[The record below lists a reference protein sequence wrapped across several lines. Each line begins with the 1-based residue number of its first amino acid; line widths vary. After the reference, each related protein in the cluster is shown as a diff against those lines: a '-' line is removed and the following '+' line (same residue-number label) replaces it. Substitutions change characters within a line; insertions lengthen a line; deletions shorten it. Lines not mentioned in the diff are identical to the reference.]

1 MSNWMSTFGGPFQMS
16 TGSATGSSN
25 GNVMVFA
32 KTDGN
37 IYVKN
42 TAGSE
47 TVIGGAPGDTTY
59 TVTVA
64 DCENTTTK
72 TNIVVF
78 TVPANTWLDGE
89 AIWIEIDYEYLNNS
103 GATRSVTSWLSATGI
118 TEQRGD
124 INFTAD
130 ANVNRGI
137 AFYKFVRLGTSAL
150 TGNINFA
157 NIIRI
162 NYGINPN
169 SPYVIDTSVD
179 YTTNITFNL
188 ALQFP
193 VESASLY
200 VRPMLVRAYKKSAGQ
215 Q

>member
-1 MSNWMSTFGGPFQMS
+1 MSVFNGPVLIG

-25 GNVMVFA
+25 GSIMLFGKN
-32 KTDGN
+32 DGN
-37 IYVKN
+37 LYVKSTN
-42 TAGSE
+42 GTENS
-47 TVIGGAPGDTTY
+47 IGGAPGDTTY

-72 TNIVVF
+72 TNIVTF
-78 TVPANTWLDGE
+78 TVPANSWLDGE
-89 AIWIEIDYEYLNNS
+89 AIWIEIDYEYLNNT
-103 GATRSVTSWLSATGI
+103 GATRAVTSWLSATGI

-124 INFTAD
+124 VNFFVD

-157 NIIRI
+157 HVQRI

-169 SPYVIDTSVD
+169 SPYIIDTSVD

-193 VESASLY
+193 VANASLY
-200 VRPMLVRAYKKSAGQ
+200 VRPLLVRAYKKSAGQ

>member
-124 INFTAD
+124 VNFVAD

-157 NIIRI
+157 HIQRI

-193 VESASLY
+193 VASASLY

>member
-103 GATRSVTSWLSATGI
+103 GATRAVTSWLSATGI

-124 INFTAD
+124 VNFFVD

-157 NIIRI
+157 HIMRI

-169 SPYVIDTSVD
+169 LPYVIDTSVD

-193 VESASLY
+193 VASASLY

>member
-1 MSNWMSTFGGPFQMS
+1 MSNWMSVFNGPVLIG

-25 GNVMVFA
+25 GSIMLFGKN
-32 KTDGN
+32 DGN
-37 IYVKN
+37 LYVKSTN
-42 TAGSE
+42 GTENS
-47 TVIGGAPGDTTY
+47 IGGAPGDTTY

-72 TNIVVF
+72 TDIVTF
-78 TVPANTWLDGE
+78 TVPANSWLDGE
-89 AIWIEIDYEYLNNS
+89 AIWFEIDYEYLNNT
-103 GATRSVTSWLSATGI
+103 GATRQLITWLRATGI

-124 INFTAD
+124 INFSVD
-130 ANVNRGI
+130 ANVNRGS
-137 AFYKFVRLGTSAL
+137 AVYKFVRLGTSAL
-150 TGNINFA
+150 TGRPNFA
-157 NIIRI
+157 NIIRL

-169 SPYVIDTSVD
+169 TPYDIDTSVD

-193 VESASLY
+193 VANPSLY